1 MIHIVLMHSGKTIA
15 IEVKSGVKAVNPGM
29 NLFAQKFKPVK
40 VLMVGSAGIPLDTF
54 LKIKPTDLF

>member
-1 MIHIVLMHSGKTIA
+1 MHSGKTIA

-29 NLFAQKFKPVK
+29 DLFAQKFKPVK